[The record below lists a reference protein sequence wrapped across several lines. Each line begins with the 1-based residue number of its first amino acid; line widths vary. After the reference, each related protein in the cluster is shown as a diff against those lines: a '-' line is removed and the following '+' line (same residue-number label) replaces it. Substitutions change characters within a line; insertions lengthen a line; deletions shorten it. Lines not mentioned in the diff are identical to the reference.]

1 MDPDF
6 VSPKYKMYDM
16 NLPVVTT
23 PSKVSSLGSGS
34 EGMFWAPVVAG
45 GLQALSGYFE
55 GRRAS
60 KEAEKNRQIQRDQLA
75 LQRQRFGLERE
86 QYQDQL
92 ARLRAR
98 NEFMRPTI
106 EAYRQGTGAFEKTAP
121 KLSGASIRGY
131 LTGQEEG

>member
-1 MDPDF
+1 
-6 VSPKYKMYDM
+6 M
-16 NLPVVTT
+16 NELTATNPWLAAAGMG
-23 PSKVSSLGSGS
+23 LG
-34 EGMFWAPVVAG
+34 
-45 GLQALSGYFE
+45 ALSSFFS
-55 GRRAS
+55 GRRES

-106 EAYRQGTGAFEKTAP
+106 EAYRQGTGAFERTAP